1 MGARSVRFEGI
12 FLARPNRF
20 TALVR
25 LKGKRVK
32 AHLPNP
38 GRLTGTL
45 VPGCKVLLAGPFPAP
60 RRLPY
65 TVLAV
70 REGRTLVGTVTTYAN
85 ELFLMGWRAGL
96 FPELGRG
103 PLVREVQRGRSRFDF
118 QVGPTLVEVKSV
130 TLARNRMGLFPDAVT
145 ERGARHCQELAS
157 RVRRGER
164 AAIVFVAQRGDVDRV
179 GPAPEIDARFAESLR
194 DAAEAGVLLLGCAA
208 RITPSGAR
216 GLRRI
221 PVALNPD

>member
-1 MGARSVRFEGI
+1 M
-12 FLARPNRF
+12 
-20 TALVR
+20 R

-45 VPGCKVLLAGPFPAP
+45 VPGCTVLLTGPFPAP

-65 TVLAV
+65 TVVAV

-85 ELFLMGWRAGL
+85 DLFMMGWQAGL
-96 FPELGRG
+96 FPELGCG
-103 PLVREVQRGRSRFDF
+103 PLVREVRRGRSRFDF
-118 QVGPTLVEVKSV
+118 QVGQTLVEVKSV
-130 TLARNRMGLFPDAVT
+130 TLARNRTGLFPDAVT
-145 ERGARHCQELAS
+145 ERGTRHCEELTRRA
-157 RVRRGER
+157 RRGGR

-179 GPAPEIDARFAESLR
+179 GPAPEIDPRFAQSLR

-208 RITPSGAR
+208 DMTPTGAR
-216 GLRRI
+216 GLRRV
-221 PVALNPD
+221 PVMVNPD